1 MEVDK
6 SPVDIPGISQSAL
19 MLEAHFFKAT
29 PGCDIAPVN
38 HGIHPMQVIPS
49 KCQGGETCDRQGSQ
63 SLVPILFFA
72 DDDADFALSM
82 GRINMGTAYRN
93 R

>member
-38 HGIHPMQVIPS
+38 HGIHPMQVIPKYLDTSFRMKS
-49 KCQGGETCDRQGSQ
+49 KP
-63 SLVPILFFA
+63 LLLP
-72 DDDADFALSM
+72 SM
-82 GRINMGTAYRN
+82 RW
-93 R
+93 